1 MHWGNEDRMVR
12 AHRMYS
18 EKFRARMVEKMAGPN
33 PMTGV
38 QLAADTGVPQPTL
51 SRWLREATTLRRRMT
66 KQEDDEDQMLE
77 AAEQTNQAER
87 TVEEKFSL
95 VLEAAS
101 VPESEL
107 GEWLRRKGIHAA
119 ELEQWRTDAMS
130 GLSGKAGQREEQR
143 KDKAADARHIRQL
156 ERELARK
163 DKALAEAAALLV
175 LKKKVQ
181 EIWGDED
188 DDTDEKKD
196 K

>member
-1 MHWGNEDRMVR
+1 
-12 AHRMYS
+12 
-18 EKFRARMVEKMAGPN
+18 MVEKLAGPN
-33 PMTGV
+33 PMSSV
-38 QLAADTGVPQPTL
+38 ALAAETGVPQPTL

-66 KQEDDEDQMLE
+66 KQRDEED
-77 AAEQTNQAER
+77 AAVAAVEGAPEGPER
-87 TVEEKFSL
+87 TPEEMLSL
-95 VLEAAS
+95 VIEAAS
-101 VPESEL
+101 VPATEL

-119 ELEQWRTDAMS
+119 QLEEWRGVA
-130 GLSGKAGQREEQR
+130 LSGFTGKREPS
-143 KDKAADARHIRQL
+143 KDKVTARHIRQL

>member
-1 MHWGNEDRMVR
+1 MVR

-18 EKFRARMVEKMAGPN
+18 EKFRARMVEKLAGPN
-33 PMTGV
+33 AMSGV
-38 QLAADTGVPQPTL
+38 QLAAETGVPQPTL
-51 SRWLREATTLRRRMT
+51 SRWLREATTLRAKMAKRA
-66 KQEDDEDQMLE
+66 DDEEQKVT
-77 AAEQTNQAER
+77 AAEGPVR
-87 TVEEKFSL
+87 TPEEKFSL

-101 VPESEL
+101 VREAEL

-119 ELEQWRTDAMS
+119 QLDEWRAQAMA
-130 GLSGKAGQREEQR
+130 GLKTKEEQR
-143 KDKAADARHIRQL
+143 KDKAADARQIRQL

-175 LKKKVQ
+175 LQKKVQ
-181 EIWGDED
+181 AIWGDAD

>member
-1 MHWGNEDRMVR
+1 MLR

-33 PMTGV
+33 AMSGV
-38 QLAADTGVPQPTL
+38 QLAAETGVPQPTL
-51 SRWLREATTLRRRMT
+51 SRWLREATTLRQKMT
-66 KQEDDEDQMLE
+66 KQQDAENVMVAAAEGPERTPEEKLSLVIE
-77 AAEQTNQAER
+77 AAA
-87 TVEEKFSL
+87 
-95 VLEAAS
+95 
-101 VPESEL
+101 VPEPEL

-119 ELEQWRTDAMS
+119 QLDEWRADAMA
-130 GLSGKAGQREEQR
+130 GLKGKVDGR

-156 ERELARK
+156 ERELLRK

-181 EIWGDED
+181 EIWGEED